1 MPTITVKLL
10 SPFWAGVFIA
20 GPLAAIMSTVD
31 SMLIISSAAIVKD
44 LYHHH
49 AVKKNLPVTPEKL
62 GRMSLIVTAVIGAIV
77 FLAALRPPSLLV
89 WINLFAFG
97 GLEAVFFWPTVLG
110 LYWKRANAA
119 GALLSMTVGCG
130 TFFWLMIGKIQVG
143 GTHQIVPTIVAALAA
158 FILGSYIGK
167 KPDEETL
174 AAFWGRE

>member
-1 MPTITVKLL
+1 
-10 SPFWAGVFIA
+10 
-20 GPLAAIMSTVD
+20 
-31 SMLIISSAAIVKD
+31 
-44 LYHHH
+44 
-49 AVKKNLPVTPEKL
+49 
-62 GRMSLIVTAVIGAIV
+62 MSLIVTAVIGAIV

-167 KPDEETL
+167 KPDDETL